1 MHQVPPHSPLGDTS
15 PGGFLSLL
23 LRELKSSDFTL
34 ICAAAVLLLPKEKS
48 VDKAVWPVS
57 HSVEVPA
64 PGMGAQS
71 LVRPSFLAEGAGDQ
85 DIAQLVESYGQLVD
99 VMP

>member
-1 MHQVPPHSPLGDTS
+1 MI
-15 PGGFLSLL
+15 SLP
-23 LRELKSSDFTL
+23 E
-34 ICAAAVLLLPKEKS
+34 EQS

-64 PGMGAQS
+64 PRMGAQS
-71 LVRPSFLAEGAGDQ
+71 LVRPSFLAEGAGDKHISELIER
-85 DIAQLVESYGQLVD
+85 DSQLMN

>member
-1 MHQVPPHSPLGDTS
+1 MI
-15 PGGFLSLL
+15 SLP
-23 LRELKSSDFTL
+23 E
-34 ICAAAVLLLPKEKS
+34 EQS

-64 PGMGAQS
+64 PRMGAQS
-71 LVRPSFLAEGAGDQ
+71 LVRPRLFTESAGDQ

>member
-1 MHQVPPHSPLGDTS
+1 MHQVRRTAPWDIPAQGA
-15 PGGFLSLL
+15 FLSLL
-23 LRELKSSDFTL
+23 LRELKSSDFAL
-34 ICAAAVLLLPKEKS
+34 ICAAAVILLPKEKS

-64 PGMGAQS
+64 PRMGAQS
-71 LVRPSFLAEGAGDQ
+71 LVRPSFLAEGAGDKH
-85 DIAQLVESYGQLVD
+85 ISELVERDSQLMD

>member
-1 MHQVPPHSPLGDTS
+1 MI
-15 PGGFLSLL
+15 SLP
-23 LRELKSSDFTL
+23 E
-34 ICAAAVLLLPKEKS
+34 EQS

-64 PGMGAQS
+64 PRMGGQS
-71 LVRPSFLAEGAGDQ
+71 LIGPCLLQEEDGNY
-85 DIAQLVESYGQLVD
+85 DIAQLVDSDSHLMG